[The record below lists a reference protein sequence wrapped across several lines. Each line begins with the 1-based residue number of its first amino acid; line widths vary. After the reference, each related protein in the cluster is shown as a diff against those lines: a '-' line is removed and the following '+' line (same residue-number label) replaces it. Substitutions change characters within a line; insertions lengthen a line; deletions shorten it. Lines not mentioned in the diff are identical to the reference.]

1 MCGPHTVDSAERGQ
15 LCKGFVEQLNS
26 STHLEWPI
34 VGAKVHGYTI
44 IIQHDYYSI
53 PIKLKVL
60 CLLSRMYCESKVIE
74 R

>member
-1 MCGPHTVDSAERGQ
+1 MEMCGPHTVDSAERGQ

-44 IIQHDYYSI
+44 IIQ
-53 PIKLKVL
+53 
-60 CLLSRMYCESKVIE
+60 
-74 R
+74 